1 MSTAGIAGTADAPRL
16 GQGLPAWTLRAL
28 VALSGTGVVLIP
40 ASEGALWGALFVL
53 GPAILASVYAPAS
66 PVPSAVVI
74 GAAVLVALTGDDP
87 LRPAVLA
94 MIPVV
99 HLFHV
104 SCGLA
109 GVLPSRGR
117 VHLRAL
123 RGTAVRFVVVQAVVF
138 ALAGLAALMPV
149 GPTPA
154 VLEVTA
160 LVALTAIALVIL
172 LWHRQRRDHSHT
184 GAGGRGDGGGA
195 TMDSWGEGNPHRPGS

>member
-1 MSTAGIAGTADAPRL
+1 MTTQAVDAPRL
-16 GQGLPAWTLRAL
+16 GAGMPGWTMRAL
-28 VALSGTGVVLIP
+28 VALSGAGVVLIP
-40 ASEGALWGALFVL
+40 STEGAMWGALFIL

-74 GAAVLVALTGDDP
+74 AAAVLLTLTGDDP

-94 MIPVV
+94 MIPLV

-109 GVLPSRGR
+109 GVLPVAGR

-123 RGTAVRFVVVQAVVF
+123 RKPAVRFVLVQAIVF
-138 ALAGLAALMPV
+138 ALVGAAALLPV
-149 GPTPA
+149 TQNPALLEVAALVGLTGIAVA
-154 VLEVTA
+154 VLV
-160 LVALTAIALVIL
+160 
-172 LWHRQRRDHSHT
+172 WHRQRRDHSHT
-184 GAGGRGDGGGA
+184 GGGGRADGKGV